1 MIDSFAKDGAYPLM
15 VAFIR
20 DQPFGLPESLLLSIF
35 RELEQRAEPGTL
47 RAWCHLFGKVW
58 ATDAAEQ
65 FAPAQDLVTLN
76 ELVNKFWSAN
86 RWGWARLHEVE
97 DGLQV
102 IHNGAPLSGDKA
114 VQHLHW
120 SCGLLEGFYEAIFK
134 QLGADDSMKVR
145 IEGATEDHFVLT
157 LRLSA

>member
-1 MIDSFAKDGAYPLM
+1 MSDTSARDGAYPLM
-15 VAFIR
+15 VAFVR
-20 DQPFGLPESLLLSIF
+20 DRAFALPESLLLPIF

-58 ATDAAEQ
+58 AADAADQ
-65 FAPAQDLVTLN
+65 FPAAQDLAALN
-76 ELVNKFWSAN
+76 ELVNKFWSAS
-86 RWGWARLHEVE
+86 RWGWAQLSEVE
-97 DGLQV
+97 GALHV
-102 IHNGAPLSGDKA
+102 THHGAPIADDKA
-114 VQHLHW
+114 APHLHW

-145 IEGATEDHFVLT
+145 IEGASDDHFALT

>member
-1 MIDSFAKDGAYPLM
+1 MSDTSARDGAYPLM
-15 VAFIR
+15 VAFVR
-20 DQPFGLPESLLLSIF
+20 DRPFELPESLLLSVF

-58 ATDAAEQ
+58 AGDAADQ
-65 FAPAQDLVTLN
+65 FAAAQDLATLN
-76 ELVNKFWSAN
+76 ELVNKFWSVN
-86 RWGWARLHEVE
+86 RWGWAQLREVE

-102 IHNGAPLSGDKA
+102 THSGAPISGDSA
-114 VQHLHW
+114 ARHLHW

-145 IEGATEDHFVLT
+145 IEGASDDHFALT